1 VTTGDRVDLA
11 AVATAALGRPVASS
25 EIVRREPLDY
35 DPFVGGRSVERVS
48 GRAAVGGSSA
58 AAWVPWTAI
67 VKRTRGAD
75 LAAARRELWAYTQG
89 IARRT
94 GPGMAAPALL
104 GAEDAD
110 AGVALWLEEV
120 RDEHDGLWP
129 LDRFATAAGHIASWD
144 AAMRA
149 EPADGSWLELAW
161 AERHGQ
167 PNRVGEAVEILS
179 GISASPESEAAARA
193 IGDPGLRRTAAM
205 ISSTPERI
213 RRLRAFPSS
222 LLHHDLVRSNLF
234 AVADG
239 RTVAIDWEVIGPGPL
254 GVDLAPLVGG
264 SVRRGEASGDDLP
277 ALEQAVL
284 AAYISTLATA
294 GIQDGAA
301 VREAYGL
308 ALGLRWHVVLGTLTA
323 YLDPDVTGI
332 RGSRPAE
339 PREDALRHMAI
350 LARHLLEAADG

>member
-1 VTTGDRVDLA
+1 VTGDLVDLA
-11 AVATAALGRPVASS
+11 AVAAAALGRPVVAA

-35 DPFVGGRSVERVS
+35 DPFVGGRSVERVT
-48 GRAAVGGSSA
+48 GRAVVGGATPA
-58 AAWVPWTAI
+58 APVSWAAI
-67 VKRTRGAD
+67 VKRTRGDD
-75 LAAARRELWAYTQG
+75 LAAARRELRAYQEG

-104 GAEDAD
+104 GAEDGE

-120 RDEHDGLWP
+120 RDEFGGVWP
-129 LDRFATAAGHIASWD
+129 IERFAIAASDMASWD

-149 EPADGSWLELAW
+149 VRADGPWLEQAW

-167 PNRVGEAVEILS
+167 PNRIGEVLAMLS
-179 GISASPESEAAARA
+179 AIGARPEAAAAALA
-193 IGDPGLRRTAAM
+193 IGDPGLRRTASM

-234 AVADG
+234 AVPNG

-264 SVRRGEASGDDLP
+264 SVRRGEASADDMQE
-277 ALEQAVL
+277 LERVVL
-284 AAYISTLATA
+284 AAYISTLSTM
-294 GIQDGAA
+294 GIREAAA
-301 VREAYGL
+301 VRAAYRL

-323 YLDPDVTGI
+323 FLDRAVTGI
-332 RGSRPAE
+332 RGSRPTE
-339 PREDALRHMAI
+339 PRHEALRHMAI
-350 LARHLLEAADG
+350 LSRHLLDASED